1 MTSPNDLDDA
11 IKDIVDKNYG
21 VNAAD
26 IDFFLRDNFIDPNTT
41 KSGVVVP
48 ESTPPATEKHVKRKV
63 VEKKPSPE
71 PPTKREA
78 FPTIRN
84 QPTNLE
90 SLPQAAD
97 LRRESVSSQPEI
109 SYKKRGLVLLVLSQ
123 SLTSSTGG
131 FFNKLKG
138 RLHRSLSL
146 SEANKHQ
153 GGPHPP
159 RTEEVTPLPA
169 INQEPP
175 VFNKHFGFDNPLA
188 HPPTPRRSLYL
199 PVVPSEN
206 LFDAYVRMFSE
217 HTDRKEAGKIREWL
231 NDEIPEHPDSL
242 PWPLV
247 LVNGATKSPI
257 NPEALKQDIQA
268 QSKFTSLLRRRT
280 ITSDL
285 QNDLPP
291 SSKLLIDLQPTSTSE
306 SKKFCKPL
314 LRVAFALN
322 TFLIDPPQQI
332 PLRNPRQGNVTVE
345 NGTLH
350 VRPLTDEEKKQV
362 ELSLM
367 GKGGGIVVGGTGA
380 LGTIDKVDDDEEDAG
395 VAMAPSLSNDPE
407 DPAIDDH
414 MKNVAIDKPLVKPRS
429 DYYLAPVKK
438 MALDLMYTR
447 CCHLREI
454 LPIPAILKQ
463 IPKGLMLP
471 IPLLQ
476 IRNPAPLMIEI
487 QTFADFIRIAPI
499 VCLSLDGVQLS
510 VEQFKIILSAISLK
524 TQMEKLLLRNT
535 PIDHDGWELLCWFLS
550 RNLKLDKL
558 DITQCPSLQ
567 VNVTKKKKKLS
578 KLTEEI
584 TRMACNMDNRSDM
597 NWELFV
603 ASLLARGGI
612 EELILTGCCI
622 NDLDLFEKLIYRVI
636 FLRTLRLGLAFNQL
650 DHRHMKI
657 LMDWVLSSK
666 ARGLDLGYNDFSS
679 QQMVDTVIR
688 KLRSPGSEKLISQAL
703 LAFLSLNCTNMPFC
717 DEIKEMFDIFLT
729 RLPNLKYLDLS
740 NCQRFFGTLPNGDNI
755 VPESECVNYF
765 LERLPLFPQLIRC
778 HLERN
783 NFSKELIIQVAKT
796 LPFCRRLSYFSLK
809 GNTIDITCA
818 TALVQAVKNSL
829 TIIYLECDYDN
840 FPLLY
845 KERVGLYTMR
855 NMEQLL
861 QRTLGSGDTNARAN
875 ANSLTQQLNK
885 LLSKKAEQKLDI
897 KDAEV
902 REFITRA
909 IKVKQ
914 ELRSSIQQLLNMQ
927 LKQELDLEGKETLIR
942 FIYLDLAL
950 STGLL
955 LIDPEILQNQDTMKV
970 AEQQA
975 LELVQRT
982 GAEGQDRIGPGLETD
997 KDVPME
1003 EVPLIQE
1010 QLTPAV
1016 LRLASRTN
1024 IQSLEKEEGLFM
1036 KLGQLLKFHLPNS
1049 SDKLEGVSGDE
1060 IREKLSAADL
1070 DDLDAIIAYML
1081 KLKAQGITF
1090 RDLYN
1095 SSEGHECGPEL
1106 EYTHEKILELEKRM
1120 LDLACKDGTEVAV
1133 PADDRYPK
1141 QVASKE
1147 DYGEIINEAYN
1158 SLVKSYTHESD

>member
-1 MTSPNDLDDA
+1 MASPNDIDDA

-26 IDFFLRDNFIDPNTT
+26 IDFFLRDNFMDSSSPKT
-41 KSGVVVP
+41 G
-48 ESTPPATEKHVKRKV
+48 AV
-63 VEKKPSPE
+63 VEPAPPVTEEHVSRKDASTKPSPRPPKLESFPTMKSE
-71 PPTKREA
+71 PPKPD
-78 FPTIRN
+78 PT
-84 QPTNLE
+84 L
-90 SLPQAAD
+90 LAAE
-97 LRRESVSSQPEI
+97 LRRESVSSQPEQ

-123 SLTSSTGG
+123 GLASSTGG

-138 RLHRSLSL
+138 KLHRSLSL
-146 SEANKHQ
+146 SEANKLQ
-153 GGPHPP
+153 GNPHNSRPEENTPP
-159 RTEEVTPLPA
+159 PPVT
-169 INQEPP
+169 QEPP
-175 VFNKHFGFDNPLA
+175 GFNRQFNFDNSRVQ
-188 HPPTPRRSLYL
+188 PPPPRRLL
-199 PVVPSEN
+199 LLAAPSGN
-206 LFDAYVRMFSE
+206 QFDEYVRMFSE
-217 HTDRKEAGKIREWL
+217 HTIRKEAGKVREWL
-231 NDEIPEHPDSL
+231 HDEIPEHPETL
-242 PWPLV
+242 PLPLV
-247 LVNGATKSPI
+247 LVNGGAKSPV
-257 NPEALKQDIQA
+257 NVDALRQDSQG

-280 ITSDL
+280 ITSEQ
-285 QNDLPP
+285 QNELPR
-291 SSKLLIDLQPTSTSE
+291 SSKLLLDLQSVNAGD
-306 SKKFCKPL
+306 SKQFCKPL

-332 PLRNPRQGNVTVE
+332 PLRNPRVGNVTVE
-345 NGTLH
+345 NGCLN

-380 LGTIDKVDDDEEDAG
+380 LGTIDKDDDPVEDISSSIT
-395 VAMAPSLSNDPE
+395 PSLSNDPDE
-407 DPAIDDH
+407 PAIDSH

-476 IRNPAPLMIEI
+476 IRNPSPLMIEI
-487 QTFADFIRIAPI
+487 QTFADFIRLAPI

-524 TQMEKLLLRNT
+524 SQLEKLLLRNT
-535 PIDHDGWELLCWFLS
+535 PLDHDGWELLCWFMS
-550 RNLKLDKL
+550 RNVKLSKL
-558 DITQCPSLQ
+558 DITQCPSLH
-567 VNVTKKKKKLS
+567 VNVLKKKKKLL
-578 KLTEEI
+578 KQVEEI
-584 TRMACNMDNRSDM
+584 NRMVCNMENRSDM

-622 NDLDLFEKLIYRVI
+622 NDLDLFEKLIARVVSI
-636 FLRTLRLGLAFNQL
+636 RTTRLGLAFNQL
-650 DHRHMKI
+650 DHRHMKV
-657 LMDWVLSSK
+657 LLDWVLSSK

-679 QQMVDTVIR
+679 QDMVEMVIR
-688 KLRSPGSEKLISQAL
+688 KLRTTESEKRIPQAL
-703 LAFLSLNCTNMPFC
+703 LAFLSLNSTNMRFC
-717 DEIKEMFDIFLT
+717 DEVKEMFDIFLT

-740 NCQRFFGTLPNGDNI
+740 NNPRFFGTLSEGINA
-755 VPESECVNYF
+755 VPEAECVNYV
-765 LERLPLFPQLIRC
+765 LERLPLFPQLVRC

-783 NFSKELIIQVAKT
+783 NFSRDLMVGIAKT
-796 LPFCRRLSYFSLK
+796 LPFCRRLSYISLE
-809 GNTIDITCA
+809 GNSIDLTCA

-829 TIIYLECDYDN
+829 SIIYLECDYSN

-861 QRTLGSGDTNARAN
+861 QRTLGSDNSDARAN

-897 KDAEV
+897 NDAEV
-902 REFITRA
+902 REFIARA
-909 IKVKQ
+909 MKVKQ

-942 FIYLDLAL
+942 FIFLDLAL
-950 STGLL
+950 STGLQ
-955 LIDPEILQNQDTMKV
+955 LIDPVILQNPDAKI
-970 AEQQA
+970 AHQQV
-975 LELVQRT
+975 LELIQRT
-982 GAEGQDRIGPGLETD
+982 GAEGQDRIGQGFETE
-997 KDVPME
+997 KVIPME

-1010 QLTPAV
+1010 LLTPAV

-1036 KLGQLLKFHLPNS
+1036 KLGQLLKYHMPVSTNR
-1049 SDKLEGVSGDE
+1049 LEGVSGDE
-1060 IREKLSAADL
+1060 IRKNLSSIDL
-1070 DDLDAIIAYML
+1070 DDLDAIIGYML
-1081 KLKAQGITF
+1081 KLKAQGITLK
-1090 RDLYN
+1090 DLYN
-1095 SSEGHECGPEL
+1095 SAEGHECGPEL
-1106 EYTHEKILELEKRM
+1106 EYTHEKLLELEKRM
-1120 LDLACKDGTEVAV
+1120 LNLACKDGNEIPV

-1141 QVASKE
+1141 YQPSKE
-1147 DYGEIINEAYN
+1147 EYGEVINEAYN
-1158 SLVKSYTHESD
+1158 SLVKSFTHESAD